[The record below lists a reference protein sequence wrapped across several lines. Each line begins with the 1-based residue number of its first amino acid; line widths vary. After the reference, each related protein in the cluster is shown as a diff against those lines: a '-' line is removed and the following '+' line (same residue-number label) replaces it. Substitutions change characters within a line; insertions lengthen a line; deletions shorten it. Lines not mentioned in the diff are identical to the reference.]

1 MKRVVFVVALGLL
14 LCSCS
19 NKVAKTEGKPYGVN
33 NACADF
39 GSNFPGVYN
48 TDYTYPQA
56 SDLDYWNEKELKLV
70 RFPFKW
76 ERLQYELNGELN
88 RHDLDKM
95 KDFVAAA
102 AERDMVVMLDLHNYC
117 RRYMNGEHTIIGTN
131 GLTPEHLASFWKSL
145 ATEFKSFDNIYAYGL
160 MNEPHDLPDSL
171 SWFCMAQ
178 LAIDSIRTVDS
189 ENTIVVGGNSWSSAK
204 KWLDASD
211 TLKHLKDP
219 ADNLKFEAHCYFD
232 KDGSGTYKYSYEDE
246 EGTPE
251 KGVEL
256 VSSFVAWLKENQL
269 KGFVGEYGIP
279 DNDPRWE
286 VTLDNFLAYLS
297 ENGVNGTYWASGPW
311 WGKGAAMVVPTY
323 KGGQEY
329 PQVRVLEKYL
339 TTRK

>member
-19 NKVAKTEGKPYGVN
+19 NKVVKTEGKPYGVN
-33 NACADF
+33 MACADF

-56 SDLDYWNEKELKLV
+56 SDLDYWNEKGLKLV

-160 MNEPHDLPDSL
+160 MNEPHDLDSCTT
-171 SWFCMAQ
+171 WFEMAQ
-178 LAIDSIRTVDS
+178 LCIDSIRTVDMD
-189 ENTIVVGGNSWSSAK
+189 TRIMVGGNHWSSAER
-204 KWLDASD
+204 WVELSD
-211 TLKHLKDP
+211 TLKYLKDP
-219 ADNLKFEAHCYFD
+219 ADKLAFEAHVYFNANA
-232 KDGSGTYKYSYEDE
+232 SGTYKRGYDEDSCYL
-246 EGTPE
+246 E
-251 KGVEL
+251 KGIDRVRPFVE
-256 VSSFVAWLKENQL
+256 WLKANKFE
-269 KGFVGEYGIP
+269 GMVGEYGIP
-279 DNDPRWE
+279 DSDSRWNLVLDKFLSYLQENDI
-286 VTLDNFLAYLS
+286 
-297 ENGVNGTYWASGPW
+297 NGCYWAAGPW
-311 WGKGAAMVVPTY
+311 WPKDEFMAITPVDGKDRPQMEVV
-323 KGGQEY
+323 G
-329 PQVRVLEKYL
+329 KYL
-339 TTRK
+339 TTQK